1 MTRFLAL
8 LRGINVGGNKK
19 VPMAEL
25 RALAEGL
32 GHSEVAT
39 YIQSGNLVF
48 TASGTAAKHET
59 ALERALA
66 KHFGFPVE
74 TLVRDAKA
82 WSTLIAANPLAKLAE
97 KDPAHILVGLAK
109 APLRKEVLAE
119 LRERARGSERV
130 ELAGGALWL
139 HYADGVA
146 RSKLT
151 PAVLDRAAGST
162 VTARNWRTVQE
173 LARMLGG

>member
-1 MTRFLAL
+1 MTRFVAL

-25 RALAEGL
+25 RTLTEGL
-32 GHSEVAT
+32 GCTEVAT

-48 TASGTAAKHET
+48 TSAGSAAQHEA
-59 ALERALA
+59 ALERALV

-82 WSTLIAANPLAKLAE
+82 WSALIAANPLAKLTE
-97 KDPAHILVGLAK
+97 KDPAHVLVGLSK
-109 APLRKEVLAE
+109 EPLRKEALAE
-119 LRERARGSERV
+119 LRERAQGDERV

-139 HYADGVA
+139 HYAAGVA

-162 VTARNWRTVQE
+162 VTARNGRTVQE
-173 LARMLGG
+173 LARMLSG

>member
-25 RALAEGL
+25 RTLAEKL
-32 GHSEVAT
+32 GHTAVAT

-48 TASGTAAKHET
+48 TASGSAAKHEA

-66 KHFGFPVE
+66 QHFGFPVE
-74 TLVRDAKA
+74 TLVREAQA
-82 WSTLIAANPLAKLAE
+82 WNAILAANPLGKVAE
-97 KDPAHILVGLAK
+97 KDPAHLLLGLAK
-109 APLRKEVLAE
+109 EPLRKQVLAE
-119 LRERARGSERV
+119 LREKAQGAERV
-130 ELAGGALWL
+130 EVAGGALWL
-139 HYADGVA
+139 HYATGVA

-151 PAVLDRAAGST
+151 PAVLDRCAGST
-162 VTARNWRTVQE
+162 VTARNWRTAQE

>member
-1 MTRFLAL
+1 MTRFVAL

-25 RALAEGL
+25 RALAEEL
-32 GHSEVAT
+32 GYTEVAT

-48 TASGTAAKHET
+48 TGAGNAAKHEA

-74 TLVRDAKA
+74 TLVRDAQA
-82 WSTLIAANPLAKLAE
+82 WNALIAANPLAKLAE
-97 KDPAHILVGLAK
+97 RDPAHVLVGLSK
-109 APLRKEVLAE
+109 EPLRKDALTE
-119 LRERARGSERV
+119 LRERAQGAERV

-139 HYADGVA
+139 HYAAGVA

-162 VTARNWRTVQE
+162 VTARNWRTAQE
-173 LARMLGG
+173 LARLLGG

>member
-1 MTRFLAL
+1 MTRFVAL

-25 RALAEGL
+25 RTLAEGL
-32 GHSEVAT
+32 GFTEVAT
-39 YIQSGNLVF
+39 YLQSGNLVF
-48 TASGTAAKHET
+48 SSAGKAAKHEA

-66 KHFGFPVE
+66 QHFGFPVE

-82 WSTLIAANPLAKLAE
+82 WSALVAANPLPKLAE
-97 KDPAHILVGLAK
+97 KDPAHLLVGLSK
-109 APLRKEVLAE
+109 KPLRKEVLVE
-119 LRERARGSERV
+119 LRERAQGAERV

-139 HYADGVA
+139 HYAAGVA

>member
-25 RALAEGL
+25 RALAETL
-32 GHSEVAT
+32 GCTEVAT

-48 TASGTAAKHET
+48 TASGNAAKHEA

-74 TLVRDAKA
+74 TLVRDARA
-82 WSTLIAANPLAKLAE
+82 WNAIVAANPLAKLAQQ
-97 KDPAHILVGLAK
+97 DPAHLLVGLAK
-109 APLRKEVLAE
+109 EPLRKQALAE
-119 LRERARGSERV
+119 LREKAQGAERV

-139 HYADGVA
+139 HYAAGVA

-151 PAVLDRAAGST
+151 PAVLDRCAGST
-162 VTARNWRTVQE
+162 VTARNWRTAQE
-173 LARMLGG
+173 LARLLAG